1 MSIPYDAGLA
11 SPTPLRG
18 VAFIVRG
25 TPAPQGS
32 KRAFVA
38 NGRAIITED
47 NKKSAPWRDSVS
59 AAAVDAMDGALPID
73 APVEV
78 SVTFYF
84 VRPASV
90 KPAKRPFPSVKPDV
104 DKLARAVLDGLT
116 AGGVFTDDSRVVDL
130 TARKRYADVPSA
142 QITVREVVTA

>member
-1 MSIPYDAGLA
+1 MMPDQA
-11 SPTPLRG
+11 SPYRG
-18 VAFIVRG
+18 VTFIVRG

-38 NGRAIITED
+38 KGRAIMTED
-47 NKKSAPWRDSVS
+47 NRRSAPWRDSVS
-59 AAAVDAMDGALPID
+59 AAAAAEMDGALPID
-73 APVEV
+73 GAVEV
-78 SVTFYF
+78 SVTFYT

-130 TARKRYADVPSA
+130 HAKKRYATVASA
-142 QITVREVVTA
+142 EITVREVAA